1 MKWRPQAFPLA
12 LVLAFAASD
21 CGTSPTG
28 PTPGN
33 LAVALAG
40 AGAADHALLLEI
52 AGTDTSASIDTV
64 QAMTGSAYRVFAQ
77 RETASR
83 WRVIVTGVLGNG
95 PLVEIGVPNKSRSSA
110 YSGIVLDVADASFA
124 ELAPGGR
131 TLTVSP

>member
-1 MKWRPQAFPLA
+1 MKWRARTWA
-12 LVLAFAASD
+12 LGMVLGWVASD
-21 CGTSPTG
+21 CGPSPTG

-33 LAVALAG
+33 LAVALVG

-52 AGTDTSASIDTV
+52 AGTDTSARIDTV
-64 QAMTGSAYRVFAQ
+64 QAMTGSAYRVFGQ

-83 WRVIVTGVLGNG
+83 WRVIVTGAIGNG

-110 YSGIVLDVADASFA
+110 YVGSVLDVANTSFA
-124 ELAPGGR
+124 ELVPGGR